1 MSESPARK
9 VQYNITR
16 PTSVVVMTLL
26 FEGIQLLF
34 PHAMSTSTVLGIY
47 KVLLGLGGTGLID
60 KAVVNRRE
68 IWSWIKMVFTKKEDK
83 KSWFKR
89 IFTKKE
95 KEVTDGTQKIS
106 TDSGD

>member
-34 PHAMSTSTVLGIY
+34 PDAVSTHTALGIY
-47 KVLLGLGGTGLID
+47 KVLLGLGTTGLID
-60 KAVVNRRE
+60 KTIQNRRE
-68 IWSWIKMVFTKKEDK
+68 IWAWIKMIFTKKEDK

-95 KEVTDGTQKIS
+95 KEVTNGTQEIS
-106 TDSGD
+106 ADSGD